1 MDAIAFRCVLAGENG
16 LFEPDGLGV
25 ASAGRTAHARTAA
38 LRSAVLQGFCHA
50 FLVQSS
56 LSFFVLFLS
65 LAFFFYFLSCRLLP
79 RALWLVFVSRCFVS
93 NGFWF
98 APGGEPVDRARHPAP
113 RRLCGAG
120 AGRRPV
126 RAAGVAGVASGL
138 DRPTFDRRRRLRTD
152 AFLHSQGVFFSSL
165 GLQPAG
171 VVTHRLR
178 TPISQNGLPLGS

>member
-1 MDAIAFRCVLAGENG
+1 MDFLNRT
-16 LFEPDGLGV
+16 
-25 ASAGRTAHARTAA
+25 ASALRPQGELRTPGQLHYEA
-38 LRSAVLQGFCHA
+38 LCFKVSATRFWL
-50 FLVQSS
+50 QSS

-178 TPISQNGLPLGS
+178 TPISRNGLPLGS